1 MAERTFK
8 TVDGPEFIKLG
19 ESENAD
25 GVINTVEG
33 QLIEKD
39 NIQIRG
45 TGVGKYSFERE
56 DGTAFS
62 MLGAKLLDEKMA
74 FVDVGSYVRI
84 TLETEK
90 MRTASG
96 NEMKV
101 YTVQVAE

>member
-1 MAERTFK
+1 MAEKNYK

-19 ESENAD
+19 ETENAD

-33 QLIEKD
+33 QLVEKD
-39 NIQIRG
+39 QIMIRG
-45 TGVGKYSFERE
+45 SLVGKYAFERE

-74 FVDVGSYVRI
+74 FVDVGSDMRI
-84 TLETEK
+84 TLEAEK
-90 MRTASG
+90 QRTASG